1 MLADSDLFF
10 VVFRFLHIV
19 AGALWV
25 GSAFMFGAFIGPS
38 AAEVAPTAGPL
49 FGVLVHKRKL
59 PKVIEGLGSVTVL
72 AGWIMWLKR
81 MDEYGGI
88 GNWLDS
94 TFGLVLTIGAVLAT
108 IAFVIGWLGVG
119 RNVERLVALGEQ
131 VAAGGGPPTP
141 EQAAEMGRVQRS
153 LEVAGKID
161 LVLLIVAVGAM
172 ATARYW

>member
-1 MLADSDLFF
+1 MLTKIDVFY

-72 AGWIMWLKR
+72 AGWLMWFKR

-108 IAFVIGWLGVG
+108 IALVVGWIGVG
-119 RNVERLVALGEQ
+119 GNVERLVALGEQ

-141 EQAAEMGRVQRS
+141 EQAAEMGRVQKS

-161 LVLLIVAVGAM
+161 LVLLLVAVGAM
-172 ATARYW
+172 STARYW

>member
-1 MLADSDLFF
+1 MLADTQPFY
-10 VVFRFLHIV
+10 VVFRILHIV

-59 PKVIEGLGSVTVL
+59 PKVIEGLGAVTVL

-108 IAFVIGWLGVG
+108 IAFFLGWFGVG
-119 RNVERLVALGEQ
+119 RNVERMVALGEQ
-131 VAAGGGPPTP
+131 IAGGGGPPTD
-141 EQAAEMGRVQRS
+141 EQGAQMGRIQKN
-153 LEVAGKID
+153 LEIAGKVD
-161 LVLLIVAVGAM
+161 LVLLLLAVAAM
-172 ATARYW
+172 STARYW

>member
-1 MLADSDLFF
+1 MLADTQPFY
-10 VVFRFLHIV
+10 VVFRILHIV

-59 PKVIEGLGSVTVL
+59 PKVIEGLGAVTVL

-108 IAFVIGWLGVG
+108 IAFFVGWFGVG
-119 RNVERLVALGEQ
+119 RNVERMVALGERI
-131 VAAGGGPPTP
+131 AGGGSPPTA
-141 EQAAEMGRVQRS
+141 EQGAEMGRIQKN
-153 LEVAGKID
+153 LELAGKVD
-161 LVLLIVAVGAM
+161 LVLLLLAVAAM
-172 ATARYW
+172 STARYW

>member
-1 MLADSDLFF
+1 MLADTQPFY
-10 VVFRFLHIV
+10 VVFRLLHIV

-59 PKVIEGLGSVTVL
+59 PKVIEGLGAVTVL

-81 MDEYGGI
+81 MDEYGGF
-88 GNWLDS
+88 GNWLGS

-108 IAFVIGWLGVG
+108 IAFFVGWFGVG
-119 RNVERLVALGEQ
+119 RNVERMVALGERI
-131 VAAGGGPPTP
+131 AGGGSPPTA
-141 EQAAEMGRVQRS
+141 EQGAEMGRIQKN
-153 LEVAGKID
+153 LELAGKVD
-161 LVLLIVAVGAM
+161 LVLLLLAVAAM
-172 ATARYW
+172 STARYW